1 MKKRIVLGA
10 LFAGATFAVVA
21 TTALGGSSKQAA
33 TPLPASSCGKLQYK
47 SGGSPQFIVASDLP
61 LQGAGRSLRTEMN
74 RAMAF
79 VLSQQGWK
87 AGNYTLGFQA
97 CDDAT
102 PQTGAW
108 DSAKCTAN
116 ATAYASDK
124 SVIGVIG
131 TFNSGCAKLE
141 IPIENRAGPL
151 GMISPSNTYPGLTV
165 GGPGTAPGEPN
176 VYYTSGKRS

>member
-1 MKKRIVLGA
+1 MRHLA
-10 LFAGATFAVVA
+10 
-21 TTALGGSSKQAA
+21 
-33 TPLPASSCGKLQYK
+33 
-47 SGGSPQFIVASDLP
+47 DLP

-87 AGNYTLGFQA
+87 AGKYTLGFQA

-116 ATAYASDK
+116 ATAYAS
-124 SVIGVIG
+124 
-131 TFNSGCAKLE
+131 A
-141 IPIENRAGPL
+141 
-151 GMISPSNTYPGLTV
+151 
-165 GGPGTAPGEPN
+165 
-176 VYYTSGKRS
+176 TSGLSPGIRRTASSPLA